1 MQEPSPVPPPAI
13 ADLRFAHHRMRTITT
28 HFSRHL
34 PRRSLLPS
42 LAGEATRLRR
52 FVPPFRFTSFFAPED
67 TLLCV
72 LAAEGALAGLDGRRS
87 HGADPGAAGNGQLL
101 GGTPSSTG
109 AAPMRIVELTT
120 GSGLVGLH
128 LLDVEPRAT
137 LFGVDIDH
145 EAPAVARA
153 NAERLGLAD
162 RARFERAS
170 IWERAVERG
179 LLAERVDLLVCN
191 PPYIP
196 EPPGAALPVEA
207 GAGPDGAA
215 HVRRVIEIANLAR
228 PTALALSWCSLCDPV
243 GIVADAE
250 RAGYR
255 LDGLYVVA
263 IGDGEY
269 SGGVH
274 RYLRGLPTAFLS
286 ELVDVVA
293 EVAPDG
299 AARFAYLLIAGV
311 FHDERASPAPAAG
324 SRTRG
329 DSADAV
335 NALMRDF
342 VARGADALAV
352 PSAPFPVSSW
362 ILDRWD
368 EIALRA
374 FLHGAMD

>member
-1 MQEPSPVPPPAI
+1 
-13 ADLRFAHHRMRTITT
+13 MRSLTT
-28 HFSRHL
+28 HFTRHL

-42 LAGEATRLRR
+42 LAAESARLRR

-72 LAAEGALAGLDGRRS
+72 IAAEGALAEQPRRR
-87 HGADPGAAGNGQLL
+87 PRRAGTGSAGGPLL
-101 GGTPSSTG
+101 GAQSAPDG
-109 AAPMRIVELTT
+109 AEAPRIVELTT
-120 GSGLVGLH
+120 GSGLVGLR
-128 LLDVEPRAT
+128 LLDLEPAAT

-145 EAPAVARA
+145 EAPSVARA

-170 IWERAVERG
+170 IWERALERG
-179 LLAERVDLLVCN
+179 LLAEPVDLLVCN

-215 HVRRVIEIANLAR
+215 HVRRVIEIAKAAR
-228 PTALALSWCSLCDPV
+228 PATLVLSWCSLCDPA

-250 RAGYR
+250 LAGYR
-255 LDGLYVVA
+255 LDALYVVA
-263 IGDGEY
+263 LGDGEY

-286 ELVDVVA
+286 DQPDVVA

-299 AARFAYLLIAGV
+299 AARFAYLLLAGV
-311 FHDERASPAPAAG
+311 FHDARSSSPSSDG
-324 SRTRG
+324 VRRTAG
-329 DSADAV
+329 DSASAVDAM
-335 NALMRDF
+335 MRDF
-342 VARGADALAV
+342 VARGADALVA
-352 PSAPFPVSSW
+352 PAAPFPVSAW

-374 FLHGAMD
+374 FLHGALV

>member
-1 MQEPSPVPPPAI
+1 
-13 ADLRFAHHRMRTITT
+13 MRSLTT
-28 HFSRHL
+28 HFARHL
-34 PRRSLLPS
+34 PRRSPLSS
-42 LAGEATRLRR
+42 LATEATRLRR

-72 LAAEGALAGLDGRRS
+72 LAAEGALAGLGGRGPRS
-87 HGADPGAAGNGQLL
+87 AVVGANGAGELL
-101 GGTPSSTG
+101 GSAPASGE
-109 AAPMRIVELTT
+109 AASLRIVELTT
-120 GSGLVGLH
+120 GSGLVGLR
-128 LLDVEPRAT
+128 LLDIEPRAT

-145 EAPAVARA
+145 QAPAVARA

-170 IWERAVERG
+170 IWERALERG
-179 LLAERVDLLVCN
+179 LRAEPVDLLVCN

-215 HVRRVIEIANLAR
+215 HVRRVIEIATAAR
-228 PTALALSWCSLCDPV
+228 PAALALSWCSLADPA

-250 RAGYR
+250 LAGYR
-255 LDGLYVVA
+255 LDALYVVA

-286 ELVDVVA
+286 DQPDVVA

-299 AARFAYLLIAGV
+299 AARFAYLLLAGV
-311 FHDERASPAPAAG
+311 FHD
-324 SRTRG
+324 TRG
-329 DSADAV
+329 ASGGASDGAGRVAGDAAAAV
-335 NALMRDF
+335 DALMRDF
-342 VARGADALAV
+342 VTHGADALAA
-352 PSAPFPVSSW
+352 PSAPFPVSAW
-362 ILDRWD
+362 LLDRWD

-374 FLHGAMD
+374 FLHGALV

>member
-1 MQEPSPVPPPAI
+1 
-13 ADLRFAHHRMRTITT
+13 MRSLTT
-28 HFSRHL
+28 HFTRHL
-34 PRRSLLPS
+34 PRRSQLPS
-42 LAGEATRLRR
+42 LAAEATRLGR

-72 LAAEGALAGLDGRRS
+72 LAAEEALAGLGEGGPPRRRAHLAARDG
-87 HGADPGAAGNGQLL
+87 GVLL
-101 GGTPSSTG
+101 GGAPAPEG
-109 AAPMRIVELTT
+109 AAAPTRIVELTT

-128 LLDVEPRAT
+128 LLGLEPRAT
-137 LFGVDIDH
+137 LFAVDIDH
-145 EAPAVARA
+145 EAPSVARA

-170 IWERAVERG
+170 IWERALERG
-179 LLAERVDLLVCN
+179 LLAEPVDLLVCN

-228 PTALALSWCSLCDPV
+228 PSALALSWCSLCDPAGV
-243 GIVADAE
+243 VADAE

-255 LDGLYVVA
+255 LDALHIVA

-274 RYLRGLPTAFLS
+274 RYLRTLPTAFFSDLP
-286 ELVDVVA
+286 DVVA

-299 AARFAYLLIAGV
+299 AARFAYLLLAGV
-311 FHDERASPAPAAG
+311 FHDARASASSDQDDRP
-324 SRTRG
+324 SG
-329 DSADAV
+329 DSAAAV
-335 NALMRDF
+335 DGLMRDF
-342 VARGADALAV
+342 VTGGAAALAS
-352 PSAPFPVSSW
+352 PAAPFPVNAW
-362 ILDRWD
+362 VLDRWD

-374 FLHGAMD
+374 FLHGALV

>member
-1 MQEPSPVPPPAI
+1 
-13 ADLRFAHHRMRTITT
+13 MRSLTT
-28 HFSRHL
+28 HFTRHL
-34 PRRSLLPS
+34 PRRALLPS
-42 LAGEATRLRR
+42 LAGEAPSRLDR

-72 LAAEGALAGLDGRRS
+72 LAAEGALAGLRGRRPRS
-87 HGADPGAAGNGQLL
+87 AELGPPASGQLL
-101 GGTPSSTG
+101 GGTSSSPSNG
-109 AAPMRIVELTT
+109 AAPPLRIVELTT
-120 GSGLVGLH
+120 GSGLVGLR
-128 LLDVEPRAT
+128 LLDVEPRST

-153 NAERLGLAD
+153 NAERLGLGG

-179 LLAERVDLLVCN
+179 LLAEPVDLLVCN

-228 PTALALSWCSLCDPV
+228 PTALALSWCSLCDPAGV
-243 GIVADAE
+243 VADAE

-255 LDGLYVVA
+255 LDALYAVA

-274 RYLRGLPTAFLS
+274 RYLRGLPTAFFSDLP
-286 ELVDVVA
+286 DVVA

-299 AARFAYLLIAGV
+299 AARFAYLLLAGV
-311 FHDERASPAPAAG
+311 FHDERASVQKG
-324 SRTRG
+324 GDRRTNG
-329 DSADAV
+329 DSAVAVDALV
-335 NALMRDF
+335 RDF
-342 VARGADALAV
+342 VARGVDALVA
-352 PSAPFPVSSW
+352 PAAPFPVSAW

-374 FLHGAMD
+374 FLHGALV